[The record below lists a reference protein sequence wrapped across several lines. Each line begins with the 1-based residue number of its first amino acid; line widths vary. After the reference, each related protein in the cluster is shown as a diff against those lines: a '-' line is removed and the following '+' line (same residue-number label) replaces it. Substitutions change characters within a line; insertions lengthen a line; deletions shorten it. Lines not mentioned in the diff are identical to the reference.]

1 MNPIRKAGVKI
12 TLDKERIISFDFNAL
27 VDIEEKY
34 GSLDK
39 GLGVLGNPKM
49 KDIRYLLYLTLKGD
63 DETLTEEKT
72 GRLITL
78 QNMNEVIEALSRSL
92 EESLPNSEVDEE
104 KN

>member
-1 MNPIRKAGVKI
+1 MNPIKKAGVKI
-12 TLDKERIISFDFNAL
+12 MLDKERIISFDFNAL

-39 GLGVLGNPKM
+39 GLGRLENPKM

-63 DETLTEEKT
+63 DETLTEKKV
-72 GRLITL
+72 GQLITL
-78 QNMNEVIEALSRSL
+78 QNMNEVIDALSKAL
-92 EESLPNSEVDEE
+92 EETMPEVDEE